1 MFLGEVSFSSTSRGS
16 GLFTY
21 TPTSALFLFIF
32 GVFVFFT
39 FETVAPQGVEGLVSY
54 NQNFVDI
61 FVRLHRAAFES
72 VFRMI
77 PLTNEIIAQSMD
89 ALSPRP
95 ADLLQPSAEE
105 LATPVERG
113 RQAAKEFFISRTRS
127 ALQHRARAGHQ
138 FYS

>member
-21 TPTSALFLFIF
+21 TLTSALFLFIF
-32 GVFVFFT
+32 GALVFFT

-72 VFRMI
+72 VFRI

-113 RQAAKEFFISRTRS
+113 RQAAKEFFIS
-127 ALQHRARAGHQ
+127 
-138 FYS
+138 